1 MAKRQSV
8 TRPPQHKDGE
18 DYGGI
23 EAGISPPAND
33 NCTIAESPAPVQS

>member
-23 EAGISPPAND
+23 EAGISLLTIPANP
-33 NCTIAESPAPVQS
+33 NWL